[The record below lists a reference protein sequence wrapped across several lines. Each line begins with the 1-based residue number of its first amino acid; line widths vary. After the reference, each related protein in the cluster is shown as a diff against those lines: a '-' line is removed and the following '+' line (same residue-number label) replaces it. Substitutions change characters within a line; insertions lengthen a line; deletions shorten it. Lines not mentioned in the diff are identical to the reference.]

1 MGHSEAVSG
10 PRAMLGAFASGW
22 RVVFLRW
29 LALPTAAVAALL
41 IGALIILAMGA
52 NPLTGYHAL
61 VTGGFVGSY
70 ALTSTAVKAVPL
82 LLVGVGI
89 CIAFRANVL
98 NIGGEGQIAMGG
110 LASTAT
116 ALALP
121 NLPSIL
127 LIPLVLLAGAA
138 GGAVW
143 GAIPGLFKAYRNVNE
158 ILSTIMLNL
167 VAVQLVNYLLSG
179 PMIDRSESFAV
190 VGRIPQTRLLSPNS
204 WLPILIP
211 GTQFHLGVVI
221 AVLVAIAAWVLLRR
235 TSFGF
240 RIRSVGLSTA
250 ASNYAGMPVKRTI
263 TMALTLSGAMCGLA
277 GAMLVFGSISH
288 RMVTDGTLTG
298 FTGSDGFYGIVVAL
312 FAGLSPLWTILS
324 AYLFAGML
332 VGGVSLGIALGVPY
346 SQELVTLIVGLVVC
360 FVVALDAVRKRA
372 NVQAGPG
379 ARGWHQLFAGVV
391 PRLRADSP
399 PTRPGAD
406 APGQA
411 PDSPATTEQVPGAS
425 TQPPRQPLT
434 PVERSE
440 EAPP

>member
-10 PRAMLGAFASGW
+10 PRAMLAGAFAGGW
-22 RVVFLRW
+22 RAFFLRW
-29 LALPTAAVAALL
+29 LALPAAAIAALL

-61 VTGGFVGSY
+61 ITGGFVGSY

-121 NLPSIL
+121 SLPSIL

-167 VAVQLVNYLLSG
+167 VAIQLVNYLLSG

-190 VGRIPQTRLLSPNS
+190 VGRIPQTRLLSPTS

-221 AVLVAIAAWVLLRR
+221 SVLVAIGAWVLLRR
-235 TSFGF
+235 TGFGF
-240 RIRSVGLSTA
+240 RIRSVGLSTE

-324 AYLFAGML
+324 AYLFAGLL
-332 VGGVSLGIALGVPY
+332 VGGVSLGIALSVPY
-346 SQELVTLIVGLVVC
+346 SQDLVTLIVGLVVC

-372 NVQAGPG
+372 NLQAGPG
-379 ARGWHQLFAGVV
+379 AGAWRQLLAGVV
-391 PRLRADSP
+391 PRLRAGPEPAAAAGHSP
-399 PTRPGAD
+399 ASTEPGPD
-406 APGQA
+406 APAQA
-411 PDSPATTEQVPGAS
+411 PRRS
-425 TQPPRQPLT
+425 LT
-434 PVERSE
+434 PAERSE